1 MSSAP
6 QKTSNGNGF
15 AHLANARL
23 SNKAGW
29 NLAAI
34 QESAEFGRASLGKA
48 MAIAER
54 KMDAE
59 MIIHLAR
66 VQADLARIERKA
78 SDALRGEF
86 RDD

>member
-1 MSSAP
+1 MSSE
-6 QKTSNGNGF
+6 QQTSAANNF
-15 AHLANARL
+15 RRLANVRL
-23 SNKAGW
+23 SNKVGW

-54 KMDAE
+54 KLDAE
-59 MIIHLAR
+59 LVIHLAR
-66 VQADLARIERKA
+66 LQADLARIERKA

>member
-1 MSSAP
+1 MSSGP
-6 QKTSNGNGF
+6 QKMSNGNGF

-29 NLAAI
+29 NLTAI
-34 QESAEFGRASLGKA
+34 LESAEFGRANLGRA
-48 MAIAER
+48 MTLAER

-59 MIIHLAR
+59 MVIYLAR